1 MTVHIHSD
9 YDWLRLESRL
19 LPSQREWWCCPL
31 KMARVLWGGRWV
43 SGPSLKVELRTPLPT
58 PPEST
63 HASPFQWRDWRRQKA
78 EDRLGKGWGAA
89 ESGRRPRGQ
98 LEMQQSDKPP
108 PLPQQR
114 QHHPTQAMEVA
125 RTQQLGLSVAII
137 LGAEQNS
144 QKSSDWWNHP
154 KWYREG
160 GTIKGR
166 NHSNIFSSKREMKM
180 LGY

>member
-1 MTVHIHSD
+1 MTVHIQSD

-19 LPSQREWWCCPL
+19 LPSQRDLLSPQ
-31 KMARVLWGGRWV
+31 KGKGT
-43 SGPSLKVELRTPLPT
+43 GPSLKVELRTPLPT

-89 ESGRRPRGQ
+89 ESGRRPHSQ

-108 PLPQQR
+108 PLHQQR
-114 QHHPTQAMEVA
+114 QHHPIQAMEVA
-125 RTQQLGLSVAII
+125 PTQQLGLSAAII

-154 KWYREG
+154 NDTGKEG
-160 GTIKGR
+160 R
-166 NHSNIFSSKREMKM
+166 
-180 LGY
+180 